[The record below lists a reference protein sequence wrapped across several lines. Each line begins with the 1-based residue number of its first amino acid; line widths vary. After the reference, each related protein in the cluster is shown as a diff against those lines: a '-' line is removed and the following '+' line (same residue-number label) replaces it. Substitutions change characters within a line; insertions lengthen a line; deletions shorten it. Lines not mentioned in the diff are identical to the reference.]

1 VDNSIDKI
9 MFSWYNHMIKKRTEN
24 IYNIYENY
32 LKNSHYLRGEQI
44 KILEEIMKQIEAT
57 RLTEIRKSIKS

>member
-1 VDNSIDKI
+1 
-9 MFSWYNHMIKKRTEN
+9 MIKKRTEN